1 MFDPW
6 EYVEKY
12 KSEFAHQVALF
23 QWANMAANF
32 GLTAANDVK
41 SYFVKNE
48 AMNILINRGELGL
61 SDDRIPELKYMHAI
75 HNQGH
80 GNVIRGQRAKAEGLK
95 KGVPDIFL
103 PLTIETDRKFS
114 EITEAFVKYDYQAD
128 YGSFVQCGL
137 YIELKKPKVGKVS
150 KEQTDWQT
158 FLREQGFVCEICY
171 GWIEAK
177 DLILKYL
184 KEGGF
189 I

>member
-6 EYVEKY
+6 TYAEKY
-12 KSEFAHQVALF
+12 STEHGLQTSLF

-32 GLTAANDVK
+32 GLTAANDK
-41 SYFVKNE
+41 E
-48 AMNILINRGELGL
+48 AYTIKGNALANLDQY
-61 SDDRIPELKYMHAI
+61 DDRIPELKYMHAI

-80 GNVIRGQRAKAEGLK
+80 GDVVRGLRAKAEGLK

-103 PLTIETDRKFS
+103 PIRIDCQSHIFKETLALDVF
-114 EITEAFVKYDYQAD
+114 AD
-128 YGSFVQCGL
+128 VEVWLYSGL

-150 KEQTDWQT
+150 TTQEDWQA
-158 FLREQGFVCEICY
+158 FLRKQGFVCEICY

-177 DLILKYL
+177 DLIFKYL
-184 KEGGF
+184 KEGGL